1 MDIISFLGD
10 IYRWFEERSG
20 YVVVG
25 PQKRCE
31 RVVDEASNNVERGN
45 ESEFY
50 WYQLENIKKSYNGME
65 VLVAPVQLRS
75 ASHREQKVEK

>member
-10 IYRWFEERSG
+10 IYRWFAERSG

-31 RVVDEASNNVERGN
+31 RVVDKASNNVEQGN

-50 WYQLENIKKSYNGME
+50 WYPTRKY
-65 VLVAPVQLRS
+65 
-75 ASHREQKVEK
+75 